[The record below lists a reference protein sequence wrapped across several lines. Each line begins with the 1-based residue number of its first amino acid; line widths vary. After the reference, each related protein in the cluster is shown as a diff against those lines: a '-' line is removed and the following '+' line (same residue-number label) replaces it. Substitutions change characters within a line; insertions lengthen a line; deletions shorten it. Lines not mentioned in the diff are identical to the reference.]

1 MQIKCL
7 AKNLYRF
14 YAWSRSQEC
23 LDAYRREIE
32 QSVRA
37 WESLRTEGVSES
49 KCAGFTGISRSSYY
63 RRRARLKDLAHG
75 CTASTTLSG
84 SDNHFGRFLSRC
96 DATYFVVSWAVI
108 SCVLVTGDVVA
119 GAFA

>member
-1 MQIKCL
+1 M
-7 AKNLYRF
+7 
-14 YAWSRSQEC
+14 
-23 LDAYRREIE
+23 DP
-32 QSVRA
+32 
-37 WESLRTEGVSES
+37 
-49 KCAGFTGISRSSYY
+49 
-63 RRRARLKDLAHG
+63 

-96 DATYFVVSWAVI
+96 DAAYFVVSWAVI